1 MFLINISGNK
11 LWNLKW
17 DPLKPDVKEEE
28 LRTIVQV
35 MFHPLK
41 VVLDSKATNEKL
53 RTPEDVRFA
62 EETLADFRTNQI
74 YVSNGRDS
82 NTKRNEYF
90 PMTNVVDKISLFSH
104 LIPWP
109 SCIYRRERGCSS
121 HSGCTGTYKTFK
133 KPSSSTQSMDKERN

>member
-1 MFLINISGNK
+1 MLFLFNISGNK

-53 RTPEDVRFA
+53 RTAEDVRFA

-74 YVSNGRDS
+74 YVSIMEEIQTRSKMN
-82 NTKRNEYF
+82 
-90 PMTNVVDKISLFSH
+90 
-104 LIPWP
+104 
-109 SCIYRRERGCSS
+109 IY
-121 HSGCTGTYKTFK
+121 
-133 KPSSSTQSMDKERN
+133 Q